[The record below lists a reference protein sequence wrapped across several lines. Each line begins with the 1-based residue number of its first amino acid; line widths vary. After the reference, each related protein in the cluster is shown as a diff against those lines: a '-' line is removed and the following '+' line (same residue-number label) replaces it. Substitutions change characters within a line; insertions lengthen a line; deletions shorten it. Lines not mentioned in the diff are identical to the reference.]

1 MESKIPNQNLEFE
14 KFVDPSVVANFMCF
28 VYQEAFSIAKNFM
41 ITLDIDTGEIVRK
54 VPINPNA
61 LNQAYMY
68 VNAQGFNSFKIC
80 RSGDVEHKEKVK
92 EATWC
97 KKAQVLQVHETIFKV
112 FTIYLEKLGRIQ
124 A

>member
-1 MESKIPNQNLEFE
+1 M
-14 KFVDPSVVANFMCF
+14 
-28 VYQEAFSIAKNFM
+28 AKNFM

-61 LNQAYMY
+61 ANQAYMY

-80 RSGDVEHKEKVK
+80 RSDNVKYKEKVK
-92 EATWC
+92 ESTWC
-97 KKAQVLQVHETIFKV
+97 KMAQILQVHETIFKV
-112 FTIYLEKLGRIQ
+112 YTIYLEKLGRIQ